1 MAKTKGDIKN
11 ELKDAVAG
19 NRNFEQMIDSI
30 AAYIVRNYRLKK
42 VTVSSRTITTEEI
55 KDK

>member
-42 VTVSSRTITTEEI
+42 VIVSSKTITTEEI